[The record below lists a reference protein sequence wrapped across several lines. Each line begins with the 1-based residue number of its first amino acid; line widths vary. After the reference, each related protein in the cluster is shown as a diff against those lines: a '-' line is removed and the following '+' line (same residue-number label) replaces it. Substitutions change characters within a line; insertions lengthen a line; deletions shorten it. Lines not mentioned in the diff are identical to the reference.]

1 LKDRIHNECLDMM
14 GKLNNAELDIDSVIR
29 SIEDKENKILIQ

>member
-1 LKDRIHNECLDMM
+1 MM
-14 GKLNNAELDIDSVIR
+14 GKLNNAELDIDSVIK

>member
-1 LKDRIHNECLDMM
+1 MM